1 MAGKGIDGKI
11 MFHGNTDRDG
21 RWNGGNRD
29 GLPHYLAA
37 CAIGPVMLSCV
48 VPARVNILGMALLM
62 FLCPDQPAI
71 LAAEVKANETSS
83 VAAQVPLELRR
94 GAVFVKVR
102 VNDSEPLAF
111 KLDTGFGVTTIH
123 PELVE
128 TLGLKPAGTLTI
140 NGIAGAEQADWLS
153 GANFDFGG
161 TKYSPRRVVRIP
173 SDARRPRR
181 QRDGILGSG
190 FFRRFVVELDAAG
203 KTLTL
208 HVPDSFNYNGKGEII
223 PLQFRRDTPTVEAM
237 IHLPDREPLRA
248 RYEIDSG
255 CDGALCLGHDF
266 VKANKLDEA
275 VGDKRASSRTGV
287 GGSVDTHE
295 TRLPQFQLGT
305 RKLDDVEANFFREG
319 SPVDDDLA
327 GHIGMGVLREF
338 KVILDYS
345 RRRMILE
352 SLK

>member
-1 MAGKGIDGKI
+1 MTILAMTLFAALCAGSSI
-11 MFHGNTDRDG
+11 MR
-21 RWNGGNRD
+21 
-29 GLPHYLAA
+29 
-37 CAIGPVMLSCV
+37 
-48 VPARVNILGMALLM
+48 
-62 FLCPDQPAI
+62 
-71 LAAEVKANETSS
+71 AAEVKTNQSS
-83 VAAQVPLELRR
+83 AAVQVPLELRR
-94 GAVFVKVR
+94 GAAFVKVR

-123 PELVE
+123 PELAE
-128 TLGLKPAGTLTI
+128 TLSLKLAGTLTI

-153 GANFDFGG
+153 GATFDFGG

-190 FFRRFVVELDAAG
+190 FFRRFVVELDSVG
-203 KTLTL
+203 KTMKL
-208 HVPDSFNYNGKGEII
+208 HDPAQFNYTGKGEII
-223 PLQFRRDTPTVEAM
+223 PLQFRRDTPTVEAT
-237 IHLPDREPLRA
+237 IHIPGREPLRA

-255 CDGALCLGHDF
+255 CDGSLCLGHDF
-266 VKANKLDEA
+266 VKTNKLDEA
-275 VGDKRASSRTGV
+275 VAHKRDSSRTGV

-338 KVILDYS
+338 KVIFDYS
-345 RRRMILE
+345 GRRMILE
-352 SLK
+352 SVK

>member
-1 MAGKGIDGKI
+1 
-11 MFHGNTDRDG
+11 
-21 RWNGGNRD
+21 
-29 GLPHYLAA
+29 
-37 CAIGPVMLSCV
+37 MLSCG
-48 VPARVNILGMALLM
+48 VPARVT
-62 FLCPDQPAI
+62 I
-71 LAAEVKANETSS
+71 LAMIVLAALCAGNSIVRAAETKTNEAAS
-83 VAAQVPLELRR
+83 VVARVPLELRR
-94 GAVFVKVR
+94 GAAFVKVR

-123 PELVE
+123 PELAE
-128 TLGLKPAGTLTI
+128 TLSLKPAGRLTI

-153 GANFDFGG
+153 GASFQFGG
-161 TKYSPRRVVRIP
+161 TKYSPRRIARIP
-173 SDARRPRR
+173 SDASRPRR
-181 QRDGILGSG
+181 QGDGILGAG
-190 FFRRFVVELDAAG
+190 FFRRFVVELDTAG
-203 KTLTL
+203 KAMTL
-208 HVPDSFNYNGKGEII
+208 HDPVQFNYTGKGEII
-223 PLQFRRDTPTVEAM
+223 PLQFRRDTPTVEAT

-266 VKANKLDEA
+266 VKTNQLDDA
-275 VGDKRASSRTGV
+275 AAHKRDSSRTGV

-295 TRLPQFQLGT
+295 TRLPQIQLGT
-305 RKLDDVEANFFREG
+305 RRLDNVEANFFREG

-352 SLK
+352 SVK

>member
-1 MAGKGIDGKI
+1 
-11 MFHGNTDRDG
+11 MFTFDVPVRLNSLGTALIVVLCA
-21 RWNGGNRD
+21 NGSTT
-29 GLPHYLAA
+29 P
-37 CAIGPVMLSCV
+37 
-48 VPARVNILGMALLM
+48 
-62 FLCPDQPAI
+62 
-71 LAAEVKANETSS
+71 AAEMKTNQTSS
-83 VAAQVPLELRR
+83 VAARVPLELRR
-94 GAVFVKVR
+94 GAAFVKVR
-102 VNDSEPLAF
+102 VNESEPLAF

-161 TKYSPRRVVRIP
+161 TKYSPRRVARIP
-173 SDARRPRR
+173 SDASRPRR

-190 FFRRFVVELDAAG
+190 FLRRFVVELDAAG
-203 KTLTL
+203 KTMTL
-208 HVPDSFNYNGKGEII
+208 HEPESFDYSGKGEII
-223 PLQFRRDTPTVEAM
+223 PLQFRRDTPTVEAT
-237 IHLPDREPLRA
+237 ILIPDREPLRA

-255 CDGALCLGHDF
+255 CDGALCLGHEF
-266 VKANKLDEA
+266 VKTNRLDEA
-275 VGDKRASSRTGV
+275 VAHKRESSRRGV

-295 TRLPQFQLGT
+295 TRLPQFQLGD
-305 RKLDDVEANFFREG
+305 RKLDNVEANFFREG

>member
-1 MAGKGIDGKI
+1 
-11 MFHGNTDRDG
+11 
-21 RWNGGNRD
+21 
-29 GLPHYLAA
+29 
-37 CAIGPVMLSCV
+37 VLSCV
-48 VPARVNILGMALLM
+48 VPARVNNLGIALLAVHCAGTSIM
-62 FLCPDQPAI
+62 R
-71 LAAEVKANETSS
+71 AAELKTNQPSAV
-83 VAAQVPLELRR
+83 VQVPLEIRR
-94 GAVFVKVR
+94 GAAFVKVR

-128 TLGLKPAGTLTI
+128 TLGLKPAGTITI
-140 NGIAGAEQADWLS
+140 NGIAGEEESDWLS
-153 GANFDFGG
+153 GATFDFAGM
-161 TKYSPRRVVRIP
+161 KYSPRRVVSIP

-190 FFRRFVVELDAAG
+190 FFRRFVVELDPVG
-203 KTLTL
+203 KTMTL
-208 HVPDSFNYNGKGEII
+208 HEPARFDYTGKGEII
-223 PLQFRRDTPTVEAM
+223 PLQFRRDTPTVEAT
-237 IHLPDREPLRA
+237 IHIPDREPLRA

-266 VKANKLDEA
+266 VKTNKLDEA
-275 VGDKRASSRTGV
+275 VAHKRASSRTGV

-305 RKLDDVEANFFREG
+305 RKLDEVQANFFREG

-338 KVILDYS
+338 KVIFDYS

>member
-1 MAGKGIDGKI
+1 
-11 MFHGNTDRDG
+11 
-21 RWNGGNRD
+21 
-29 GLPHYLAA
+29 
-37 CAIGPVMLSCV
+37 MLSCS
-48 VPARVNILGMALLM
+48 VPVRVTNLSMTV
-62 FLCPDQPAI
+62 
-71 LAAEVKANETSS
+71 LAALCAGNSILRAAEMKTNEAAS
-83 VAAQVPLELRR
+83 VVARVPLELRR
-94 GAVFVKVR
+94 GAAFVKVR

-128 TLGLKPAGTLTI
+128 TLALKPAGTLTI

-173 SDARRPRR
+173 SDAKRPRR
-181 QRDGILGSG
+181 QRDGILGSS
-190 FFRRFVVELDAAG
+190 FFRQFVVELDAAG
-203 KTLTL
+203 KTMTL
-208 HVPDSFNYNGKGEII
+208 HEPESFNYTGKGEII

-266 VKANKLDEA
+266 VQTNKLEA
-275 VGDKRASSRTGV
+275 AVAHKRASSRTGV

-305 RKLDDVEANFFREG
+305 RRLADVEANFFREG

-327 GHIGMGVLREF
+327 GHIGLGVLREF
-338 KVILDYS
+338 KVIFDYS

-352 SLK
+352 ALQ